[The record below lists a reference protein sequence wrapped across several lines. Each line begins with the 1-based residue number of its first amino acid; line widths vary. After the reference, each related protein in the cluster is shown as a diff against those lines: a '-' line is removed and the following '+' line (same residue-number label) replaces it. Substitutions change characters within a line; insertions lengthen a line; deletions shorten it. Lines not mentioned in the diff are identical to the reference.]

1 MRARAART
9 LRRSAAA
16 LLCLASHLGTVRA
29 EPAAPPPLTL
39 ELLMQRFASTR
50 GVRAEFQEQKQIALL
65 DVPLASSGVLYFVP
79 PRRFARFVTQPAASC
94 FVIDGD
100 RLEFHDET
108 GAESVDLSG
117 NRVARAIVDHMIG
130 LWSGDLPALRE
141 HYAVG
146 FRAEGARWT
155 IELRPLRAPI
165 DQVIERIE
173 LEGDG
178 PRLLQMQLVERG
190 GDRTQTTF
198 SKTEVDRELSTA
210 ELERIFPPAGATPRP

>member
-1 MRARAART
+1 MQVHIAAAPLRLAALALAAAGLARAIA
-9 LRRSAAA
+9 
-16 LLCLASHLGTVRA
+16 A
-29 EPAAPPPLTL
+29 EPAASGPLTL

-50 GVRAEFQEQKQIALL
+50 GVRAEFEEQKQISLL

-79 PRRFARFVTQPAASC
+79 PRRFARFVTQPAASA

-117 NRVARAIVDHMIG
+117 NRVARAIVDQMIG

-178 PRLLQMQLVERG
+178 PRLLRMALVERG
-190 GDRTQTTF
+190 GDRTRTTF
-198 SKTEVDRELSTA
+198 SKTEVDRELSAA
-210 ELERIFPPAGATPRP
+210 EIERIFPPAGATPRP